1 MSTPLVNS
9 HTHSLAAGPLFAS
22 HPVDLQIFPAPHQD
36 TRDPLAHIAHV
47 GAPSTNVEAKLVS
60 VEDDSVEN
68 GADPV
73 GVLMVRGPSIGKVL
87 GVGEDSY
94 VEVPSS
100 SDEGWVGTGERAK
113 VLANGAFKVLAS
125 RK

>member
-1 MSTPLVNS
+1 
-9 HTHSLAAGPLFAS
+9 
-22 HPVDLQIFPAPHQD
+22 
-36 TRDPLAHIAHV
+36 
-47 GAPSTNVEAKLVS
+47 
-60 VEDDSVEN
+60 VEN

-73 GVLMVRGPSIGKVL
+73 GVLVVRGPSIGKVL

-94 VEVPSS
+94 VEVPSL